1 MKRNRG
7 LPGHLL
13 IRTIEGQ
20 DLRAM
25 SVTDI
30 SVNDA
35 AKTFCGSAGLQSHR
49 VHVMKNVHSYVLAM
63 WIGVKYVHRP
73 GSEAA
78 LRPFSRLAIA
88 THQPLAHRYSKTC
101 LRPLQNRVGK
111 PLTWCQRHVN
121 LPGCA
126 WSRQQRSE
134 LLKQSVVH
142 QRYANLDRV
151 RRAGPVCIPKQ
162 LISHILRH
170 LQG

>member
-1 MKRNRG
+1 MNRNRE

-13 IRTIEGQ
+13 IWAIEGQ

-35 AKTFCGSAGLQSHR
+35 AKTFCRSAGLQSHR
-49 VHVMKNVHSYVLAM
+49 VHVVKNVHSYSCLCG
-63 WIGVKYVHRP
+63 GVQYVHCP

-88 THQPLAHRYSKTC
+88 THQPLAYRYSKTC
-101 LRPLQNRVGK
+101 LRPLQNRVRK

-121 LPGCA
+121 LPGWA

-151 RRAGPVCIPKQ
+151 RHACPVCIPKQ
-162 LISHILRH
+162 LVSHILRH
-170 LQG
+170 LQ